1 MERERDYQY
10 GETRKGDQPRGL
22 KYVRLSGGYQSA
34 EFRCQGSSA
43 EPQEAKPSKSQD
55 YAAKIQRR
63 LNKHR
68 IDCIRNYVSKNYP
81 ESSDSQASQSINVEL
96 AQDLMAILNR
106 CVTLFIRAWNL
117 PILRPVIESSSQ

>member
-22 KYVRLSGGYQSA
+22 KYVSLSGGYQSA

-81 ESSDSQASQSINVEL
+81 ESSDSQASQSINVETFFL
-96 AQDLMAILNR
+96 GEYQAAKY
-106 CVTLFIRAWNL
+106 
-117 PILRPVIESSSQ
+117 SSVPWPSYNDYGDD